1 MVTKSGIYGGFKVA
15 KNAIK
20 ILINKIIP
28 INKILCEPQMGK
40 RGLYSNLSTK
50 NLNIFSRRLM
60 NFLQYADGKKMTYF
74 KFQKLIKLNNRE
86 VLKIYKILKKEKL
99 VQ

>member
-1 MVTKSGIYGGFKVA
+1 
-15 KNAIK
+15 
-20 ILINKIIP
+20 
-28 INKILCEPQMGK
+28 MGK

-60 NFLQYADGKKMTYF
+60 NFLQYADGKNDI
-74 KFQKLIKLNNRE
+74 FQISKLIKLNDRE